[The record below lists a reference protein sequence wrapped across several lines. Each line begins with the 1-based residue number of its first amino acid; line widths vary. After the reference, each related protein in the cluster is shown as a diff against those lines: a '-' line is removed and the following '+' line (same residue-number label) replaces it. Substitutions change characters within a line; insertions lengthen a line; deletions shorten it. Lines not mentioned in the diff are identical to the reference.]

1 MVCHAYDTV
10 IHMEEVLT
18 IRVPKGTRRRL
29 ERLARAE
36 KLTISQYVRRA
47 IEVEQ
52 LLGTLE
58 AARASLLPRAR
69 AKGVFTDE
77 DVFTLIT

>member
-1 MVCHAYDTV
+1 M
-10 IHMEEVLT
+10 
-18 IRVPKGTRRRL
+18 PKGTRRRL

-77 DVFTLIT
+77 DVFTRVS

>member
-1 MVCHAYDTV
+1 M
-10 IHMEEVLT
+10 
-18 IRVPKGTRRRL
+18 PKGTRRRL

-52 LLGTLE
+52 FLGTLE

-77 DVFTLIT
+77 DVFTRIS